1 MRLFS
6 RRALALVVGSAVAAA
21 ASAQTPPATPAPAKP
36 PVTPAPVAPP
46 PAGGGAAPVLPPPAG
61 GVPAPATNPLAVKAE
76 PRPTGTAARVNGQDI
91 PEVAVWRALRQFPK
105 EEQEVAR
112 KEILSH
118 LTENALIDQYLTAL
132 KVEVQTGEVDKLIG
146 ELKEEL
152 KKVQKDYA
160 KELEQMMLTEAEF
173 RSEVTAQMKWDKFL
187 KDRASDAELKKMFDA
202 APSMFDGSMVRASHI
217 LLTPGADKKAQDEA
231 AGKLRGIKKVC
242 EDEAAKAVAALPA
255 TATALEKDA
264 ARTKKVSELFAAYAK
279 EYSTCPSKK
288 EGGDLSF
295 FPRVGAMVEP
305 FAKAAFELKVGDMS
319 DVVATEFGYH
329 VVLVTAKQAGKQ
341 PTFEQAKE
349 AVRAV
354 YAMRLR
360 DAVIGQMKP
369 AAKIELAAAAA
380 PTTAGSPA
388 SVTPMK

>member
-21 ASAQTPPATPAPAKP
+21 ASAQTPTAPPPVKPATTA
-36 PVTPAPVAPP
+36 PAPVAPP
-46 PAGGGAAPVLPPPAG
+46 T
-61 GVPAPATNPLAVKAE
+61 GVAPAPKADPLASKPE
-76 PRPTGTAARVNGQDI
+76 PRPVGTAAKVNGQEI
-91 PEVAVWRALRQFPK
+91 PEVAVWRALRQFSK

-132 KVEVQTGEVDKLIG
+132 KIEVPAADVDKLIT
-146 ELKEEL
+146 ELKDEL

-173 RSEVTAQMKWDKFL
+173 RAEVLAQMKWDKFL

-217 LLTPGADKKAQDEA
+217 LLTPGTDKKAQEEA
-231 AGKLRGIKKVC
+231 AGKLRGIKKQC
-242 EDEAAKAVAALPA
+242 EDEAAKVVAALPA
-255 TATALEKDA
+255 TATPLEKET
-264 ARTKKVSELFAAYAK
+264 ARTKKVNELFAAYAK

-305 FAKAAFELKVGDMS
+305 FAKAAFEMKVGDIS

-329 VVLVTAKQAGKQ
+329 LVLVTAKQPGKQ

-369 AAKIELAAAAA
+369 NAKIEIAAA
-380 PTTAGSPA
+380 PGGAAPGSPA
-388 SVTPMK
+388 SVVPSGK

>member
-21 ASAQTPPATPAPAKP
+21 ATAQTPPT
-36 PVTPAPVAPP
+36 APP
-46 PAGGGAAPVLPPPAG
+46 PARPAAPAPVLPPPGTA
-61 GVPAPATNPLAVKAE
+61 PAPASNPLATKPE
-76 PRPTGTAARVNGQDI
+76 PRPVGSAAKVNGQDI
-91 PEVAVWRALRQFPK
+91 PEVAVWRALRQFSK

-132 KVEVQTGEVDKLIG
+132 KVEVPAADVDKLIG
-146 ELKEEL
+146 ELKAEL
-152 KKVQKDYA
+152 QKVQKDYT

-173 RSEVTAQMKWDKFL
+173 RAEVLAQMKWDKFL
-187 KDRASDAELKKMFDA
+187 KDRATDAELKKMFDA

-217 LLTPGADKKAQDEA
+217 LMTPGTDKKAQEDA
-231 AGKLRGIKKVC
+231 AGKLRGIKKAC
-242 EDEAAKAVAALPA
+242 EDEAAKAVAALPPAA
-255 TATALEKDA
+255 TPLEKET
-264 ARTKKVSELFAAYAK
+264 ARTKKASELFAAYAK

-305 FAKAAFELKVGDMS
+305 FAKAAFEMKVGDIS

-329 VVLVTAKQAGKQ
+329 VVLVTGKQPGKQ

-369 AAKIELAAAAA
+369 AAKIEISATPA
-380 PTTAGSPA
+380 AGSPT
-388 SVTPMK
+388 SVTPGK

>member
-1 MRLFS
+1 MSLFS
-6 RRALALVVGSAVAAA
+6 RRALALVVGTAVAATA
-21 ASAQTPPATPAPAKP
+21 TAQ
-36 PVTPAPVAPP
+36 VTPTAPP
-46 PAGGGAAPVLPPPAG
+46 PTKPAAPTPPPVG
-61 GVPAPATNPLAVKAE
+61 PGVAPRPADNPLASKPEV
-76 PRPTGTAARVNGQDI
+76 RPTGTAAKVNGQEI
-91 PEVAVWRALRQFPK
+91 PEVAVWRALRQFTK

-132 KVEVQTGEVDKLIG
+132 KVDVPAADVDKLIG
-146 ELKEEL
+146 ELKDEL

-160 KELEQMMLTEAEF
+160 KELEQMMLTETEF
-173 RSEVTAQMKWDKFL
+173 RAEVLAQMKWDKFL
-187 KDRASDAELKKMFDA
+187 KDRATDAELKKMFDA

-217 LLTPGADKKAQDEA
+217 LMTPGADKKAQEEA
-231 AGKLRGIKKVC
+231 AGTLRGIKKQC

-255 TATALEKDA
+255 TATPLEKDA
-264 ARTKKVSELFAAYAK
+264 ARAKKVGELFAAYAK
-279 EYSTCPSKK
+279 QYSTCPSKK

-305 FAKAAFELKVGDMS
+305 FAKAAFEMKVGDIS
-319 DVVATEFGYH
+319 DIVATEFGYH
-329 VVLVTAKQAGKQ
+329 IVMVTAKQPGKQ

-360 DAVIGQMKP
+360 DAVIAQMKP
-369 AAKIELAAAAA
+369 NAKIEVAATTPAAA
-380 PTTAGSPA
+380 PGSPT
-388 SVTPMK
+388 SVVPMK

>member
-1 MRLFS
+1 MSLFS
-6 RRALALVVGSAVAAA
+6 RRALALIVGSAVAAA
-21 ASAQTPPATPAPAKP
+21 ASAQVPPAAPPPAKP
-36 PVTPAPVAPP
+36 TTPAPAPVAPP
-46 PAGGGAAPVLPPPAG
+46 SGLA
-61 GVPAPATNPLAVKAE
+61 PAPAANPLQVKPE
-76 PRPTGTAARVNGQDI
+76 VRPTGTAAKVNGQEI
-91 PEVAVWRALRQFPK
+91 PEVAVWRALRQFSK
-105 EEQEVAR
+105 EEQDVAR

-132 KVEVQTGEVDKLIG
+132 KVEVKADEVDKLVG
-146 ELKEEL
+146 ELKDEL
-152 KKVQKDYA
+152 KKVQKDYT

-173 RSEVTAQMKWDKFL
+173 KAEVLAQMKWDKFL

-217 LLTPGADKKAQDEA
+217 LMSPGTDKKAQEEA
-231 AGKLRGIKKVC
+231 AGTLRGIKKAC
-242 EDEAAKAVAALPA
+242 EDEAAKAVAAMPA
-255 TATALEKDA
+255 TATPVEKEA
-264 ARTKKVSELFAAYAK
+264 ARTKKVGELFAAYAQK
-279 EYSTCPSKK
+279 YSTCPSKK

-305 FAKAAFELKVGDMS
+305 FAKAAFEMKVGEMS

-329 VVLVTAKQAGKQ
+329 MVLVTAKQPGKQ

-369 AAKIELAAAAA
+369 TAKIEMAAA
-380 PTTAGSPA
+380 PTTGGSPT
-388 SVTPMK
+388 SVTPAK

>member
-1 MRLFS
+1 MSLFT
-6 RRALALVVGSAVAAA
+6 RRALALVVGSALAATA
-21 ASAQTPPATPAPAKP
+21 TAQTPPTAPPPAKP
-36 PVTPAPVAPP
+36 AAPTPAPVAPP
-46 PAGGGAAPVLPPPAG
+46 TGGTPAPVAPPTGVAPKPAD
-61 GVPAPATNPLAVKAE
+61 NPLAVKPE
-76 PRPTGTAARVNGQDI
+76 VRPAGTAAKVNGQEI
-91 PEVAVWRALRQFPK
+91 PEVAVWRALRQFSK

-132 KVEVQTGEVDKLIG
+132 KIEVKQDEVDKLIG
-146 ELKEEL
+146 ELKDEL
-152 KKVQKDYA
+152 KKVQKDYG
-160 KELEQMMLTEAEF
+160 KELDAMMLTEAEF
-173 RSEVTAQMKWDKFL
+173 KAEVLAQMKWDKFL

-217 LLTPGADKKAQDEA
+217 LLSPGTDKKAQEEA
-231 AGKLRGIKKVC
+231 AGTLRGIKKAC
-242 EDEAAKAVAALPA
+242 EDEAAKAVAALPS
-255 TATALEKDA
+255 TATPLEKEA
-264 ARTKKVSELFAAYAK
+264 ARTKKVGELFAAYAQK
-279 EYSTCPSKK
+279 YSTCPSKK

-305 FAKAAFELKVGDMS
+305 FAKAAFEMKVGDIS

-329 VVLVTAKQAGKQ
+329 IVLVTAKQPGKQ
-341 PTFEQAKE
+341 PTFDQAKE

-369 AAKIELAAAAA
+369 NAKIEISATPA
-380 PTTAGSPA
+380 PTGGSPT
-388 SVTPMK
+388 SVTPGK

>member
-6 RRALALVVGSAVAAA
+6 RRALALIVGSAVAAA
-21 ASAQTPPATPAPAKP
+21 ASAQVPPTTPPPAKPVTPTPPPAAPPGGTPAPLTP
-36 PVTPAPVAPP
+36 PTGVAPP
-46 PAGGGAAPVLPPPAG
+46 PAS
-61 GVPAPATNPLAVKAE
+61 NPLDVKPE
-76 PRPTGTAARVNGQDI
+76 VRPTGVAAKVNGQEI
-91 PEVAVWRALRQFPK
+91 PEVAVYRALRQFSK

-132 KVEVQTGEVDKLIG
+132 KVEVPAAEVDKLVG
-146 ELKEEL
+146 ELKDEL

-173 RSEVTAQMKWDKFL
+173 KAEVLAQMKWDKFL

-217 LLTPGADKKAQDEA
+217 LLSPGTDKKAQEEA

-242 EDEAAKAVAALPA
+242 EDEAAKAVAAMPA
-255 TATALEKDA
+255 TATPVEKEA
-264 ARTKKVSELFAAYAK
+264 ARTKKVNELFAAYAK

-305 FAKAAFELKVGDMS
+305 FAKAAFEMKVGDIS

-329 VVLVTAKQAGKQ
+329 IVLVTAKQPGKQ

-369 AAKIELAAAAA
+369 TAKIEITGKA
-380 PTTAGSPA
+380 PGTPT
-388 SVTPMK
+388 SVTPGK

>member
-1 MRLFS
+1 MRLFT
-6 RRALALVVGSAVAAA
+6 RRALALVVGSAVAAT
-21 ASAQTPPATPAPAKP
+21 ASAQTPPARPATPGAAAPAAAAPGVAPAPAS
-36 PVTPAPVAPP
+36 
-46 PAGGGAAPVLPPPAG
+46 
-61 GVPAPATNPLAVKAE
+61 NPLAGKPE
-76 PRPTGTAARVNGQDI
+76 PRPTGTAAKVNGQDI
-91 PEVAVWRALRQFPK
+91 PEVAVWRALRQFGK
-105 EEQEVAR
+105 DEQEVAR

-132 KVEVQTGEVDKLIG
+132 KVDVPAAEVDKLIT
-146 ELKEEL
+146 ELKDEL

-160 KELEQMMLTEAEF
+160 KELDQMMLTEAEF
-173 RSEVTAQMKWDKFL
+173 RSEVMAQMKWDKFL

-217 LLTPGADKKAQDEA
+217 LLSPGTDKKAQEDA

-242 EDEAAKAVAALPA
+242 EDEATKAVAALPA
-255 TATALEKDA
+255 TATPLEKDA
-264 ARTKKVSELFAAYAK
+264 ARTKKVNELFAAYAK
-279 EYSTCPSKK
+279 QESTCPSKK

-305 FAKAAFELKVGDMS
+305 FAKAAFEMKVGDIS

-329 VVLVTAKQAGKQ
+329 IVLVTAKQPGKQ

-369 AAKIELAAAAA
+369 NAKIEIST
-380 PTTAGSPA
+380 PTAVPGAGSPT
-388 SVTPMK
+388 SVVPMK

>member
-1 MRLFS
+1 VS
-6 RRALALVVGSAVAAA
+6 PTAPGVA
-21 ASAQTPPATPAPAKP
+21 PAPA
-36 PVTPAPVAPP
+36 A
-46 PAGGGAAPVLPPPAG
+46 
-61 GVPAPATNPLAVKAE
+61 NPLAAKPE
-76 PRPTGTAARVNGQDI
+76 PRPTGTAAKVNGQEI
-91 PEVAVWRALRQFPK
+91 PEVAVWRALRQFSK

-132 KVEVQTGEVDKLIG
+132 KVEVPAAEVDKLIG
-146 ELKEEL
+146 ELKAEL
-152 KKVQKDYA
+152 TKVQKDYA

-173 RSEVTAQMKWDKFL
+173 RAEVLAQMKWDKFL

-217 LLTPGADKKAQDEA
+217 LMTPGTDKAAQEKA
-231 AGKLRGIKKVC
+231 AGLLRGIKKAC

-255 TATALEKDA
+255 TATPLDKET

-279 EYSTCPSKK
+279 EHSTCPSKK

-305 FAKAAFELKVGDMS
+305 FAKAAFEMKVGDIS

-329 VVLVTAKQAGKQ
+329 VVLVTGKQPGKQ

-369 AAKIELAAAAA
+369 AAKIEVAGTGAA
-380 PTTAGSPA
+380 PGGGSPT
-388 SVTPMK
+388 SVTPGK

>member
-6 RRALALVVGSAVAAA
+6 RRALALVVGSAVAAT
-21 ASAQTPPATPAPAKP
+21 ASAQQTPPTAPAPLKP
-36 PVTPAPVAPP
+36 TSPTPAPVAPP
-46 PAGGGAAPVLPPPAG
+46 T
-61 GVPAPATNPLAVKAE
+61 GVAPAPKADPLTIKPE
-76 PRPTGTAARVNGQDI
+76 PRPTGTAAKVNGQEI
-91 PEVAVWRALRQFPK
+91 PEVAVWRALRQFSK
-105 EEQEVAR
+105 EEQDVAR

-132 KVEVQTGEVDKLIG
+132 KIEVPAADVDKLIN
-146 ELKEEL
+146 ELKDEL
-152 KKVQKDYA
+152 KKVQKDYG

-173 RSEVTAQMKWDKFL
+173 RSEVMAQMKWDKFL
-187 KDRASDAELKKMFDA
+187 KDRAVDAELKKMFDA

-217 LLTPGADKKAQDEA
+217 LMTPGTDKKAQEDA
-231 AGKLRGIKKVC
+231 AGKLRGIKKAC

-255 TATALEKDA
+255 TATPLEKET
-264 ARTKKVSELFAAYAK
+264 ARTKKVTELFAAYAK

-305 FAKAAFELKVGDMS
+305 FAKAAFEMKVGDIS

-329 VVLVTAKQAGKQ
+329 VVLVTAKQPGKQ

-369 AAKIELAAAAA
+369 NAKIEITA
-380 PTTAGSPA
+380 TTPGGGSPA
-388 SVTPMK
+388 SVVPSK

>member
-1 MRLFS
+1 MSLFS
-6 RRALALVVGSAVAAA
+6 RRALALIVGSAVAAA
-21 ASAQTPPATPAPAKP
+21 ASAQAPPA
-36 PVTPAPVAPP
+36 APP
-46 PAGGGAAPVLPPPAG
+46 PARPTTPTPAPIAPPPAS
-61 GVPAPATNPLAVKAE
+61 NPLDVKPE
-76 PRPTGTAARVNGQDI
+76 VRPTGTAAKVNGQEI
-91 PEVAVWRALRQFPK
+91 PEVAVWRALRQFSK

-132 KVEVQTGEVDKLIG
+132 KIEVKADEVDKLVG
-146 ELKEEL
+146 ELKDEL
-152 KKVQKDYA
+152 KKVQKDYQ

-173 RSEVTAQMKWDKFL
+173 KAEVLAQMKWDKFL

-217 LLTPGADKKAQDEA
+217 LMSPGTDKKAQEEA

-242 EDEAAKAVAALPA
+242 EDEAAKAVAAMPA
-255 TATALEKDA
+255 TATPVEKEA
-264 ARTKKVSELFAAYAK
+264 ARSKKVNELFAAYAK

-305 FAKAAFELKVGDMS
+305 FAKAAFDMKVGEIS

-329 VVLVTAKQAGKQ
+329 IVLVTGKQPGKQ

-369 AAKIELAAAAA
+369 NAKIEIAAAKA
-380 PTTAGSPA
+380 PGSPA
-388 SVTPMK
+388 SVTPGK